1 VSSPDATSTSTSTG
15 VGPGAATLA
24 DGEVRRTHVTR
35 HATSDGVSSDRR
47 ASFTVPSLALA
58 DADAVIEVLG
68 DRLCS
73 LIDLM
78 LTLKHV
84 HWNVVGPNFIAVHQM
99 LDPQVEQTA
108 MMVDATAERIATM
121 GGSPNGLP
129 GAVVDHRAWNDYSV
143 GRASAQAHLAALDLV
158 YTGVIES
165 HRSAIGVVR
174 DLDPIVEGMLVDQT
188 RQLEEAQ
195 WFCRAHLEDSAGGL
209 SHAGTTSELDAAAK
223 ASNRERERAR

>member
-1 VSSPDATSTSTSTG
+1 MSSPEPKKQKKRKKEGLPVSDAAS
-15 VGPGAATLA
+15 GPSAATI
-24 DGEVRRTHVTR
+24 R
-35 HATSDGVSSDRR
+35 HASGDGVSSERR
-47 ASFTVPSLALA
+47 SMYTVPSLAIK
-58 DADAVIEVLG
+58 DADEIIEALS

-99 LDPQVEQTA
+99 LDPQVAQTA
-108 MMVDATAERIATM
+108 LMVDAAAERIATL

-129 GAVVDHRAWNDYSV
+129 GSVVARRRWTDYSI

-165 HRSAIGVVR
+165 HRAAIAAVGE
-174 DLDPIVEGMLVDQT
+174 LDPVSEDLLIQQT
-188 RQLEEAQ
+188 RQLEVSQ
-195 WFCRAHLEDSAGGL
+195 WYCRAHLEDAAGGL
-209 SHAGTTSELDAAAK
+209 SHAGTDSELDAAAK
-223 ASNRERERAR
+223 ATNRDRTRSRR

>member
-1 VSSPDATSTSTSTG
+1 MSSPEPSTTVTADPGTGLGDADARR
-15 VGPGAATLA
+15 AAA
-24 DGEVRRTHVTR
+24 AR
-35 HATSDGVSSDRR
+35 HAGHDGVSSERR
-47 ASFTVPSLALA
+47 ATFTVPTLGHDEAGS
-58 DADAVIEVLG
+58 VIEVLG
-68 DRLCS
+68 GRLCA

-99 LDPQVEQTA
+99 LDPQVTRTA
-108 MMVDATAERIATM
+108 TMVDEVAERVATM

-129 GAVVDHRAWNDYSV
+129 GAVVERRTWDDYSI
-143 GRASAQAHLAALDLV
+143 GRAAAQAHLAALDIV

-165 HRSAIGVVR
+165 HRAAITAVGE
-174 DLDPIVEGMLVDQT
+174 LDPISEDLLIQQT

-195 WFCRAHLEDSAGGL
+195 WYCRAHLEDAAGGL

-223 ASNRERERAR
+223 ATNRDKKRPM

>member
-1 VSSPDATSTSTSTG
+1 M
-15 VGPGAATLA
+15 
-24 DGEVRRTHVTR
+24 
-35 HATSDGVSSDRR
+35 SSDRR
-47 ASFTVPSLALA
+47 ASFTVPSLATE

-68 DRLCS
+68 DRLRA

-99 LDPQVEQTA
+99 LDPQVQQTA
-108 MMVDATAERIATM
+108 LMVDSVAERIATM

-129 GAVVDHRAWNDYSV
+129 GAVVERRSWSDYSV

-165 HRSAIGVVR
+165 HRAAIQVTR
-174 DLDPIVEGMLVDQT
+174 DLDPVVEGMLVDQT
-188 RQLEEAQ
+188 RQLEESQ
-195 WFCRAHLEDSAGGL
+195 WFCRAHLEDAAGGL
-209 SHAGTTSELDAAAK
+209 SHAGTTNELDAAAK
-223 ASNRERERAR
+223 ATNRERTRPR